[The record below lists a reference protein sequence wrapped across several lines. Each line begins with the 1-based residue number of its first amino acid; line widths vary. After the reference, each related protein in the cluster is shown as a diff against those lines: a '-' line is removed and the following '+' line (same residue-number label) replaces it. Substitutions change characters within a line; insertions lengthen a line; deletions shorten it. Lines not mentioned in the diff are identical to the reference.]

1 MTNPLN
7 NLSIYEMSLEYA
19 RRGFQVIPL
28 HSIDADGNCTCGDK
42 CTSPAKHP
50 IASLVPNGLKNA
62 SSDPNI
68 LANWFEGK
76 NRNIGIVTG
85 KDSGLVVLD
94 VDYKNGGSKSFD
106 DLLLTFSLERVKE
119 IVATISVQSGNGEHY
134 YYQYTPLKNS
144 TSKLGQGL
152 DIRGDGG
159 YVVAAPSIHANGK
172 TYEISALDD
181 LAEFP
186 KEWLP
191 ALNAPKQ
198 TVNQSNGSNGNGLHI
213 PAPTGYQ
220 VPDLIVD
227 GTRHNSL
234 VSMAGKLHFD
244 GFSPEAIEAV
254 LLIENKKRMQTPAT
268 DADVKKIAQRVTKTY
283 QPGVVYTQPIA
294 DDQIAHWDDIAI
306 ANLFVK
312 DNLNKLRFNPEA
324 KKWFVWQGTHWQ
336 LDKTDEV
343 IKTATNFSQSLYT
356 RVNNLVSNTSQM
368 KDAMKQIFRSNCNTG
383 LKAFLDLSKSYL
395 SVSQNQFDTN
405 PYLLNCK
412 NGTVDLKTGELLPH
426 NSNNFF
432 TKLVPY
438 NYDKYAQT
446 HAFDGF
452 LKSVQL
458 NPEIRKFIQRS
469 IGYSL
474 LGIAR
479 ERSFWILYGN
489 GNNGKSIFID
499 LFSELLNDYASS
511 TTSASVMNQKT
522 DRIPNDIARLNGKR
536 FVVIPETEE
545 NERFNASLIKALSA
559 GDKITARFLFGEF
572 FDFYFSGKLWIATNH
587 KPQITDHSKG
597 FWDRLKIIPFTVDI
611 PKASVI
617 KRDILLGSLL
627 NEAPAILNWA
637 VQGCLEYLNKS
648 DLDVP
653 KSIQDEIDLYKYEQD
668 LIAQFITECLD
679 FDDQF
684 TTDHQKLYEAYRDF
698 CNQIGSYPFKKPTF
712 TIRMKQKGFEQKN
725 GSGYSYW
732 KNIALK

>member
-1 MTNPLN
+1 MTNSLN

-94 VDYKNGGSKSFD
+94 VDYKNGGNKSFD

-254 LLIENKKRMQTPAT
+254 LLIENKK
-268 DADVKKIAQRVTKTY
+268 
-283 QPGVVYTQPIA
+283 
-294 DDQIAHWDDIAI
+294 
-306 ANLFVK
+306 
-312 DNLNKLRFNPEA
+312 
-324 KKWFVWQGTHWQ
+324 
-336 LDKTDEV
+336 
-343 IKTATNFSQSLYT
+343 
-356 RVNNLVSNTSQM
+356 
-368 KDAMKQIFRSNCNTG
+368 
-383 LKAFLDLSKSYL
+383 
-395 SVSQNQFDTN
+395 
-405 PYLLNCK
+405 
-412 NGTVDLKTGELLPH
+412 
-426 NSNNFF
+426 
-432 TKLVPY
+432 
-438 NYDKYAQT
+438 
-446 HAFDGF
+446 
-452 LKSVQL
+452 
-458 NPEIRKFIQRS
+458 
-469 IGYSL
+469 
-474 LGIAR
+474 
-479 ERSFWILYGN
+479 
-489 GNNGKSIFID
+489 
-499 LFSELLNDYASS
+499 
-511 TTSASVMNQKT
+511 
-522 DRIPNDIARLNGKR
+522 
-536 FVVIPETEE
+536 
-545 NERFNASLIKALSA
+545 
-559 GDKITARFLFGEF
+559 
-572 FDFYFSGKLWIATNH
+572 
-587 KPQITDHSKG
+587 
-597 FWDRLKIIPFTVDI
+597 
-611 PKASVI
+611 
-617 KRDILLGSLL
+617 
-627 NEAPAILNWA
+627 
-637 VQGCLEYLNKS
+637 
-648 DLDVP
+648 
-653 KSIQDEIDLYKYEQD
+653 
-668 LIAQFITECLD
+668 
-679 FDDQF
+679 
-684 TTDHQKLYEAYRDF
+684 
-698 CNQIGSYPFKKPTF
+698 QIG
-712 TIRMKQKGFEQKN
+712 R
-725 GSGYSYW
+725 
-732 KNIALK
+732 AHV